1 MERWPKLRM
10 AKVLGDQKE
19 KLGSF
24 VKLEE
29 DIQRASEIK
38 VDRRKLTKI
47 VAGDNVTLS
56 LKELVGLDAYL
67 SRLGQGLAETP
78 LFEVPQIL
86 RGFVDRGSVLFFL
99 GSFPGSESQRADL
112 SIWDVRAMM
121 EIQDGINDTRPETRV
136 NMKDVEFVT
145 DEMPDPNP
153 RISRPELFDT
163 KTSVCCLGSSRAC
176 WAAELMLA
184 EMFNVRPFDAPNP
197 TLPLHFVWAPKLK
210 NASRPSTFAL
220 PLSAL
225 KKLDPDFSSKDER
238 ALIVNGQPFVTR
250 VTKAK
255 NLKDYGVIVA
265 QRRKTGQ
272 AFVVIAG
279 LSAPA
284 TYATALAFLNQRTGT
299 LPMAPNK
306 KVHGPIRLAVIE
318 VAVRGARGK
327 VKRDMR
333 EVEKT
338 EVVHSALYEP
348 LEYRPAS

>member
-10 AKVLGDQKE
+10 AKALADQKE

-38 VDRRKLTKI
+38 VDRRKLKHI
-47 VAGDNVTLS
+47 VKGDNVSLS

-112 SIWDVRAMM
+112 SLWDVRAMM
-121 EIQDGINDTRPETRV
+121 ALQEGINDTRPETRV
-136 NMKDVEFVT
+136 DMKDVEFSR
-145 DEMPDPNP
+145 EMPNPDP
-153 RISRPELFDT
+153 RISRPELFDR
-163 KTSVCCLGSSRAC
+163 KRSVCCFGSPRAC

-184 EMFNVRPFDAPNP
+184 EMFNVNAFDRPNP
-197 TLPLHFVWAPKLK
+197 TLPLHFVWARKLM
-210 NASRPSTFAL
+210 NAGRPSTFAL

-225 KKLDPDFSSKDER
+225 KKVDPHFSSKDER
-238 ALIVNGQPFVTR
+238 ALIVDGQPFVAR
-250 VTKAK
+250 LTKAK
-255 NLKDYGVIVA
+255 KWKDYGVIVA
-265 QRRKTGQ
+265 QRRETGQ

-299 LPMAPNK
+299 LPMAPGK
-306 KVHGPIRLAVIE
+306 GAHGPIRLAVIE
-318 VAVRGARGK
+318 VTIRDARGK
-327 VKRDMR
+327 AKGDMR

-348 LEYRPAS
+348 LEHRPRI